1 MKKGVEVLLVVVVE
15 EEGWCSRWLRLR
27 LRQWCRRSR
36 RRGGGGS
43 SGGWGGGG
51 ARRIRWRWRV

>member
-27 LRQWCRRSR
+27 LHQWCRRRSR
-36 RRGGGGS
+36 RRVVVVAVVVGEEEVQGE
-43 SGGWGGGG
+43 
-51 ARRIRWRWRV
+51 